1 MGAIAEG
8 IAEAKRLGREVAR
21 YRVPGGARL
30 VLARQVE
37 GGQALVDVPSEIE
50 GQLFTV
56 DPRWWSEGT
65 LAAFL
70 LDYVAVGEQMGCCP
84 VSPALIEEQFEFEP
98 HHEEAVLDLY
108 WRIGTS

>member
-1 MGAIAEG
+1 MGALADG
-8 IAEAKRLGREVAR
+8 IAEARRDGREVAR
-21 YRVPGGARL
+21 YRVRGGERL

-37 GGQALVDVPSEIE
+37 GGQALVDVPAEAE

-56 DPRWWSEGT
+56 DPRWRNEET

-70 LDYVAVGEQMGCCP
+70 ADYSAAGEQMGCCP
-84 VSPALIEEQFEFEP
+84 VSPALVEEQFELEP

-108 WRIGTS
+108 WRVGAS